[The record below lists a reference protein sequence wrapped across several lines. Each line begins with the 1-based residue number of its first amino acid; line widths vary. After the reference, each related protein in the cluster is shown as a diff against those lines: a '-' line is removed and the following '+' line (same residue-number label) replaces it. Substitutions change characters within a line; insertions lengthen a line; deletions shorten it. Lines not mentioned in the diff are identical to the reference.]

1 MNEIVGSMLM
11 PLGVAV
17 GGAILGL
24 LIAWRFLK
32 LEESASIT
40 PLVDLDERVE
50 HLIALLKD
58 LEQQQSRLEPDFYQ
72 SEKARLEGE
81 AAEALAQRQS
91 VAEEVSRKVTQSGET
106 KQNTTQSPSMGFLE
120 KRPGLRGF
128 LWGGLAVGTAAGLFI
143 SVQNESGL
151 RPEGGSMT
159 GNSPVGEVPQTA
171 TAKPASSEIEELIG
185 QLRQNPNDLVAMV
198 RLSRVLLAR
207 QMFGEAEVIVKRALA
222 VDPNNLGALTSQAM
236 ITASRGDVDG
246 AKSALTSVL
255 RQDKRYADA
264 WFFRGMLAM
273 QAGQNDEMKA
283 FMTEYVRYAEPSP
296 RRERFV
302 SMLGLDLEALPAA
315 LEP

>member
-1 MNEIVGSMLM
+1 MNEIINSMLM
-11 PLGVAV
+11 PFGVAL
-17 GGAILGL
+17 GGALLGL

-58 LEQQQSRLEPDFYQ
+58 LEQQRGRLEPAFYEAEKSRLET
-72 SEKARLEGE
+72 E
-81 AAEALAQRQS
+81 AAQALAQRQE
-91 VAEEVSRKVTQSGET
+91 VAEEVSQSVSKISAT
-106 KQNTTQSPSMGFLE
+106 KRDSNQSPSMGFLQN
-120 KRPGLRGF
+120 RPGLRGF
-128 LWGGLAVGTAAGLFI
+128 LWGALAVGTASGLFI

-159 GNSPVGEVPQTA
+159 GNSPVGEA
-171 TAKPASSEIEELIG
+171 TPPANQAPATSEIERLIG
-185 QLRQNPNDLVAMV
+185 QLRENPSDLQAMI

-207 QMFGEAEVIVKRALA
+207 QMFGEAEVVIKRALA
-222 VDPNNLGALTSQAM
+222 LDPQNLGALTSQAM
-236 ITASRGDVDG
+236 IIASQGDVDG
-246 AKSALTSVL
+246 AKNALTSVL
-255 RQDKRYADA
+255 KQDKRYADA

-283 FMTEYVRYAEPSP
+283 FMTEFVRYAEPSP

-302 SMLGLDLEALPAA
+302 SMLGLDLQALPEP

>member
-1 MNEIVGSMLM
+1 MNEIIESMLM
-11 PLGVAV
+11 PFGVAV
-17 GGAILGL
+17 GGALFGL

-58 LEQQQSRLEPDFYQ
+58 LEQQQGRLEPDFYQ
-72 SEKARLEGE
+72 AEKARLEKE
-81 AAEALAQRQS
+81 AADALAQRQD
-91 VAEEVSRKVTQSGET
+91 VAQELSRNVIKPADTKRGEAPT
-106 KQNTTQSPSMGFLE
+106 APIGFLE
-120 KRPGLRGF
+120 SRPGLKGF
-128 LWGGLAVGTAAGLFI
+128 LWGALAVGTAAGLFI
-143 SVQNESGL
+143 SVQNESGI

-159 GNSPVGEVPQTA
+159 GNSPVGETPPA
-171 TAKPASSEIEELIG
+171 TQAPVNSEIEELIG
-185 QLRQNPNDLVAMV
+185 QLRQNPNDLAAMV

-207 QMFGEAEVIVKRALA
+207 QMFGEAEVIVKRALE
-222 VDPNNLGALTSQAM
+222 VDPKSLGALTSQAM

-246 AKSALTSVL
+246 AKGALTSVL
-255 RQDKRYADA
+255 KQDKRYADA

-302 SMLGLDLEALPAA
+302 SMLGLDLAALP
-315 LEP
+315 EPIEP

>member
-1 MNEIVGSMLM
+1 MNEIVESMLM
-11 PLGVAV
+11 PFGVAV
-17 GGAILGL
+17 GGAVLGL
-24 LIAWRFLK
+24 LIAWRFLR

-58 LEQQQSRLEPDFYQ
+58 LEQQQNRLEPDFYQ
-72 SEKARLEGE
+72 SEKSRLEGE

-91 VAEEVSRKVTQSGET
+91 VAEEVRRNAVRGGET
-106 KQNTTQSPSMGFLE
+106 KRDTPQSPSMGFLE
-120 KRPGLRGF
+120 RRPGLRGF

-171 TAKPASSEIEELIG
+171 PKPASSEIEELIG
-185 QLRQNPNDLVAMV
+185 QLRQNPNDLPAMV

-222 VDPNNLGALTSQAM
+222 VDPKNLGALTSKAM

-255 RQDKRYADA
+255 QEDKRYADA

-302 SMLGLDLEALPAA
+302 SMLGLDLEALPAP